1 MTVQTKA
8 MKVHIFDTHV
18 TTANGNYYH
27 FDVLV
32 SDETAG
38 RATEYAERYMKQLG
52 LSEAEVDQKRC
63 DFCHSEMANP
73 EVQEEILRSGYYI
86 IPMQGCPQG

>member
-8 MKVHIFDTHV
+8 MKVHVFDTHV
-18 TTANGNYYH
+18 TTASGNYYH

-38 RATEYAERYMKQLG
+38 RATEYAEMYMKKLG
-52 LSEAEVDQKRC
+52 LIDTEIKQKRC
-63 DFCHSEMANP
+63 DFCHSELANP
-73 EVQEEILRSGYYI
+73 TVQDAILAHGYYI
-86 IPMQGCPQG
+86 VPMQGCPQS